1 MSHRFYRRYHIAIM
15 FLALTVAVPAKSNP
29 LAGFSMVDLTHSFD
43 EDTIYWPTEKDFE
56 HDAAFVGVTDGGW
69 YYSAFSLHTAEH
81 GGTHMDAPIHFSE
94 GKWAADEVPLSSLI
108 TPVVVID
115 VSAQSADNPD
125 YRLSVEVIE
134 QWEREHGRIP
144 ERATVL
150 MNTGFAQYWP
160 DRERYMGTAK
170 RGAEGVAALHFP
182 GFSADAATFLMEKRG
197 IVAVGLDTP
206 SIDFGQSKDFIVH
219 QLLFENNVIGLENL
233 ANLNVLPAVGAY
245 LIALPMKIR
254 GGSGGPLRA
263 VGLVPTDEETQ

>member
-1 MSHRFYRRYHIAIM
+1 MSDRFVGRQHIAVVV
-15 FLALTVAVPAKSNP
+15 LALALAVPVKSNP

-43 EDTIYWPTEKDFE
+43 ENTIYWPTEKDFE

-115 VSAQSADNPD
+115 VSAESADNKD
-125 YRLSVEVIE
+125 YRLSVEAIE
-134 QWEREHGRIP
+134 QWELKHGRVP
-144 ERATVL
+144 EGATVL
-150 MNTGFAQYWP
+150 MNTGFSQYWP
-160 DRERYMGTAK
+160 DRERYMGTVK

-182 GFSADAATFLMEKRG
+182 GFSAEAATFLMEERR
-197 IVAVGLDTP
+197 IVGVGLDTP
-206 SIDFGQSKDFIVH
+206 SIDFGPSKDFIVH

-233 ANLNVLPAVGAY
+233 ANLSALPATGAY

-263 VGLVPTDEETQ
+263 VGLVPTHEETQ